1 MTTKRLPDVCWL
13 ALALVFLSLPAT
25 AQSLDELGNR
35 ATAMSA
41 FVAVADD
48 ASAVAWN
55 PAGLVNGPIFNILL
69 DFGRSPTPKNPAAP
83 ADDEFSNHTLLA
95 AGVPPFGLFY
105 ARGHY
110 PAVEPADGR
119 KEAQVAVRAM
129 VTSSLGFTVLQSL
142 ADGLTVG
149 ATVKLV
155 HGSLNDEGETTG
167 DIDAGAL
174 FSRGRMRA
182 GLVAR
187 NLTSPTFESSAG
199 AITIERQVRAGVAW
213 GNKWPGTADT
223 IVSFDADLTR
233 VPHVSG
239 ERRDLAA
246 GAEKWFRHQT
256 LAVRGGV
263 RASTVDGARPVA
275 SAGGSIAVRSG
286 FYVDVA
292 AAGGRADDA
301 RWSVAARLM
310 Y

>member
-1 MTTKRLPDVCWL
+1 
-13 ALALVFLSLPAT
+13 
-25 AQSLDELGNR
+25 
-35 ATAMSA
+35 MSA

-55 PAGLVNGPIFNILL
+55 PAGLVNGPIFNILF
-69 DFGRSPTPKNPAAP
+69 DFGRSPTPKHPIGRLDGDP
-83 ADDEFSNHTLLA
+83 SNHAFLA
-95 AGVPPFGLFY
+95 AGVPPLGLFY
-105 ARGHY
+105 ARGHHS
-110 PAVEPADGR
+110 AVEPADGR
-119 KEAQVAVRAM
+119 KEAQVAVRSM

-155 HGSLNDEGETTG
+155 HGSVNDEGETTG

-199 AITIERQVRAGVAW
+199 AITIERHVRAGVAW

-239 ERRDLAA
+239 ERRDIAA
-246 GAEKWFRHQT
+246 GAEKWFRRQT
-256 LAVRGGV
+256 IALRGGV

-275 SAGGSIAVRSG
+275 SAGGSVAVRSG
-286 FYVDVA
+286 FYLDVA

-301 RWSVAARLM
+301 RWSIAARLM